1 MLMVTLQLSEKKG
14 IETKH
19 FTTWEIVFCV
29 HLYGVICF
37 FQVQISFFDDVAMGA
52 RGSGIHDIY
61 FPGARGLGIHEVL
74 SSWHV
79 TFFN

>member
-1 MLMVTLQLSEKKG
+1 
-14 IETKH
+14 
-19 FTTWEIVFCV
+19 
-29 HLYGVICF
+29 
-37 FQVQISFFDDVAMGA
+37 MGA

-79 TFFN
+79 TFYNQLQTLLYL